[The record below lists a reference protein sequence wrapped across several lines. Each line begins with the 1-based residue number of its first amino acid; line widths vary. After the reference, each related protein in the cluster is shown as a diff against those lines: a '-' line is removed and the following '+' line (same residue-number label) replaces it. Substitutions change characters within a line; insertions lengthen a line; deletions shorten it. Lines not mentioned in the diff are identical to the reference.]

1 MYIQLLARSS
11 CSVLPRGALL
21 RFLWNSER
29 SHFFVLSPAVVKEN
43 SNLNTLQEVLCK
55 PKKCLMDKRI
65 VLLFLQLVLLSW
77 NFHSS
82 CSHTG
87 SGWTVSTTLD
97 ITRLKTTYR
106 LKVHSCYL
114 GFEGNTEFL
123 GVGFILVFYSSKVY
137 IYVKATWIFMKW
149 NYRVP
154 GRKEGDVSFSFL
166 LLTGEDFY

>member
-1 MYIQLLARSS
+1 MYIQLLAGSS

-55 PKKCLMDKRI
+55 PKKCRMDKSI

-77 NFHSS
+77 NFHGS

-87 SGWTVSTTLD
+87 SGWTVSITLD
-97 ITRLKTTYR
+97 VTRLKTRYR
-106 LKVHSCYL
+106 LK
-114 GFEGNTEFL
+114 G
-123 GVGFILVFYSSKVY
+123 
-137 IYVKATWIFMKW
+137 
-149 NYRVP
+149 P
-154 GRKEGDVSFSFL
+154 QL
-166 LLTGEDFY
+166 LLRLWGKHWVFGSRLYTGLLLFKGVHICQSYLDFHEMKL